1 MRKALLYAAAA
12 CLQINDAAFAQ
23 NGATFTPPPDYVEG
37 EPVEVLGE
45 AVPRLSAADQTIYT
59 GTYTCEQGLTKV
71 SIDLSNIGYGL
82 GGTFNFGGG
91 RVPYGSYEF
100 DLNPLGG
107 NRYQIDPVRWRRQPA
122 GFRMVGAT
130 VTISNG
136 QLSGNIDDR
145 DCTTI
150 RALAPAAVA
159 KLDPSSGGRPPSASN
174 TSRQPAMESKNGS
187 PSGSALDQM
196 LDRVVQADSRTW
208 GFNRY
213 VSGSMSGSRYLS
225 GGSSSKTYVA
235 QGNYKYVSYAGGIS
249 SGWVKIKVA
258 NSSLQCIEFH
268 DQAGNCRAPGASLS
282 AQALVGVL
290 AAGAAGAGSSGG
302 GETPCNPNDLVLV
315 GDQWQPAKSCH

>member
-1 MRKALLYAAAA
+1 MRKSLLYAATV
-12 CLQINDAAFAQ
+12 CIQINGAAFAQ

-37 EPVEVLGE
+37 EPVKDLGE
-45 AVPRLSAADQTIYT
+45 AAPRLRAADQTVYT
-59 GTYTCEQGLTKV
+59 GTYTCEQGLTDV

-82 GGTFNFGGG
+82 GGTFSFGGG
-91 RVPYGSYEF
+91 RVPHGSYEF
-100 DLNPLGG
+100 ALIPLGG
-107 NRYQIDPVRWRRQPA
+107 SRYQIDPVRWRQRPA

-130 VTISNG
+130 ITIVNG

-150 RALAPAAVA
+150 RAIARNATEHL
-159 KLDPSSGGRPPSASN
+159 KTGSGISSVSTSN
-174 TSRQPAMESKNGS
+174 TPQKPATVSNNGS
-187 PSGSALDQM
+187 TNGSALDQM
-196 LDRVVQADSRTW
+196 LDRLVQADSRTW

-225 GGSSSKTYVA
+225 GSSSSKNYVA
-235 QGNYKYVSYAGGIS
+235 QGNYKYVGFAGGVS
-249 SGWVKIKVA
+249 SGWVKIKVI

-282 AQALVGVL
+282 AQALVGVM

-302 GETPCNPNDLVLV
+302 GDTPCNPNDLVLV
-315 GDQWQPAKSCH
+315 GDQWQPARSCR